1 MLVALA
7 RRHYHTT
14 IMCDSPDVALA
25 QNLRCR
31 CTYESMLVALAR
43 YHHRGLYAI
52 ERSSAAAMDRLAVA
66 ARQLPDAD
74 REVGPGTGRTSPP
87 STPD

>member
-1 MLVALA
+1 MLVALG
-7 RRHYHTT
+7 
-14 IMCDSPDVALA
+14 
-25 QNLRCR
+25 
-31 CTYESMLVALAR
+31 R

-74 REVGPGTGRTSPP
+74 REVLSATCHPASGCYYTGRCYALYTAVAAQQPP
-87 STPD
+87 ASAVQDI